1 MQGRE
6 LRQRYIEFFE
16 SKGCLHLP
24 SDSLVPND
32 PSLLFTSAG
41 MVQFKPFFLG
51 IEQPPRSRAVTAQKC
66 LRTDDIDEVGDAVHH
81 TFFEMMGNFS
91 FGDYFKREAIL
102 WAWEFLTEW
111 LKLPKERIWTSV
123 YLDDDEAQAVWL
135 EEVGL
140 PAERIVRLGEDKN
153 YWPPNAPSKGPNGPC
168 GPCNE
173 IFLDMKPEMG
183 TPEDRAHAIAYDS
196 NRFVEMWNLVFMQ
209 YMRAEDGSLTP
220 LPKQNID
227 TGLGLERV
235 TAILQGAATDYDTDL
250 FMPVI
255 RAVEGR
261 TGKTYGEDAE
271 TDVAFRTIADHTR
284 AAVFCVADGVM
295 PSNVKRGYVLRRLIR
310 RAALKARKLGCEDAF
325 MGDLAQVVAEM
336 MRDAYPEIGDRL
348 SFIQKVLT
356 SEEDKFAQT
365 LSVGISRLEEEIKTA
380 KAAGG
385 TRLSGEAAFTLYDR
399 CGFPLELTEELCA
412 AEGLQ
417 VDRASFEE
425 LMASQRKRAR
435 EGSDIATDLFA
446 GGDSAIAEIQK
457 IASPTEFSGY
467 EGTACDARIA
477 AIVRGS
483 QLVDSA
489 EEGDEVQIVL
499 DSSPFYAESGGQM
512 GDTGTISSDDGAAA
526 VSATR
531 KAADIWLHEA
541 TVTAGELKRG
551 DAIRAQVDEDRRRAI
566 MRNHTATHLLHAAL
580 RKILGTHVT
589 QAGSLVAPDRLR
601 FDFSHFQAMKADEL
615 RAVEDEVNRHVL
627 EDLDVQPE
635 LTTLKDARE
644 KGAMALFG
652 EKYGSDVRTIT
663 IGEVSLELC
672 GGTHLHR
679 TSQIGLFKI
688 VSEGSVAAGVRRIEA
703 VTGAGAF
710 AYVRSL
716 EDTISEVEAR
726 LRVSGQDI
734 AGAVDRLQATIR
746 EQQQQIQ
753 AFQSQ
758 SSSEEASDL
767 ASGAVEIDGF
777 RAVCSRTRAGD
788 ADSMSALADAL
799 AEKLGSAVIVLAGV
813 ADGKVLL
820 VSKVTKDLLERG
832 LHAGNLVK
840 AAAQETGGGGGGRP
854 DFAKAGGKDVS
865 RLDAA
870 LERAM
875 SLIREAVA

>member
-6 LRQRYIEFFE
+6 LRQKYIQFFE

-41 MVQFKPFFLG
+41 MVQFKPYFLG
-51 IEQPPRSRAVTAQKC
+51 AEQPPRTRAVTAQKC

-91 FGDYFKREAIL
+91 FGDYFKREAIH
-102 WAWEFLTEW
+102 WAWEFMTEW
-111 LKLPKERIWTSV
+111 LKLPADRIWTSV
-123 YLDDDEAQAVWL
+123 YLDDDEAQGIWL
-135 EEVGL
+135 NEIGL
-140 PAERIVRLGEDKN
+140 PAERVVKLGADKN
-153 YWPPNAPSKGPNGPC
+153 YWPPNAPEKGPNGPC

-183 TPEDRAHAIAYDS
+183 APEDPAHAIAYDN

-209 YMRAEDGSLTP
+209 FMRGEDGSLTP

-250 FMPVI
+250 FLPLI
-255 RAVEGR
+255 RAMEER
-261 TGKTYGEDAE
+261 TGVKYGQDAE
-271 TDVAFRTIADHTR
+271 TDVAFRTMADHAR

-310 RAALKARKLGCEDAF
+310 RAAVKARKLGCEDVF
-325 MGDLAQVVAEM
+325 MGDLARVVAEM
-336 MRDAYPEIGDRL
+336 MQDAYPEIGDRL

-356 SEEDKFAQT
+356 SEEEKFAQT
-365 LSVGISRLEEEIKTA
+365 LSAGISRLEEEIKAA
-380 KAAGG
+380 KASGGG
-385 TRLSGEAAFTLYDR
+385 TLGGQAAFTLYDR
-399 CGFPLELTEELCA
+399 CGFPLELTQELCA

-417 VDRASFEE
+417 VDRESFEQ
-425 LMASQRKRAR
+425 LMASQRQRAR

-446 GGDSAIAEIQK
+446 AGDSAVADIQK
-457 IASPTEFSGY
+457 IAGATEFAGY
-467 EGTACDARIA
+467 EATACEARIA

-499 DSSPFYAESGGQM
+499 DRSPFYAESGGQM
-512 GDTGTISSDDGAAA
+512 GDLGTISSEDGAAA

-541 TVTAGELKRG
+541 TVTTGEMKTG
-551 DAIRAQVDEDRRRAI
+551 DAVRAQVDEERRRAI

-580 RKILGTHVT
+580 RKILGTHVA
-589 QAGSLVAPDRLR
+589 QAGSLVAQDRLR
-601 FDFSHFQAMKADEL
+601 FDFSHFQAVKPEEL
-615 RAVEDEVNRHVL
+615 RTVEDEVNRHVL

-652 EKYGSDVRTIT
+652 EKYGTDVRTIT

-716 EDTISEVEAR
+716 EDTISQIEAR
-726 LRVSGQDI
+726 LRVSGQDL
-734 AGAVDRLQATIR
+734 AGAIDRLQSALK
-746 EQQQQIQ
+746 EQQQQIE

-758 SSSEEASDL
+758 SSSEEAAEL
-767 ASGAVEIDGF
+767 AAGAAEIDGF
-777 RAVCSRTRAGD
+777 KAVCSRTRAD
-788 ADSMSALADAL
+788 DTDSMSKLADEL
-799 AEKLGSAVIVLAGV
+799 AQRLGSAVVVLGSV
-813 ADGKVLL
+813 SEGKVLFIA
-820 VSKVTKDLLERG
+820 KVTKDLASRG

-840 AAAQETGGGGGGRP
+840 AVARETGGGGGGRP
-854 DFAKAGGKDVS
+854 DFAQAGGRDPS

-870 LERAM
+870 LEKALA
-875 SLIREAVA
+875 LIREAVA

>member
-6 LRQRYIEFFE
+6 LRQKYIQFFE

-24 SDSLVPND
+24 SNSLVPND
-32 PSLLFTSAG
+32 PSLLFTAAG
-41 MVQFKPFFLG
+41 MVQFKPYFLG
-51 IEQPPRSRAVTAQKC
+51 AEQPPCTRAVTAQKC

-91 FGDYFKREAIL
+91 FGDYFKREAIH
-102 WAWEFLTEW
+102 WAWEFMTEW
-111 LKLPKERIWTSV
+111 LKLPADRIWTSV
-123 YLDDDEAQAVWL
+123 YLDDDEAQAIWL
-135 EEVGL
+135 NEIGL
-140 PAERIVRLGEDKN
+140 PAERVVKLDADKN
-153 YWPPNAPSKGPNGPC
+153 YWPPNAPEKGPNGPC

-173 IFLDMKPEMG
+173 IFLDMKPDLG
-183 TPEDRAHAIAYDS
+183 APEDPAHAIAYDS
-196 NRFVEMWNLVFMQ
+196 NRFVEIWNLVFMQ
-209 YMRAEDGSLTP
+209 FMRGEDGSLTP

-250 FMPVI
+250 FLPLI
-255 RAVEGR
+255 RAMEER
-261 TGKTYGEDAE
+261 TGRKYGQDGE
-271 TDVAFRTIADHTR
+271 TDMAFRTMADHAR

-310 RAALKARKLGCEDAF
+310 RAAVKARKLGCEDVF

-336 MRDAYPEIGDRL
+336 MRDTYPEIGDRL

-356 SEEDKFAQT
+356 SEEEKFAQT
-365 LSVGISRLEEEIKTA
+365 LSAGISRLEEEIKAA
-380 KAAGG
+380 KALGG
-385 TRLSGEAAFTLYDR
+385 STLGGQAAFTLYDR

-417 VDRASFEE
+417 VDRESFEE
-425 LMASQRKRAR
+425 LMASQRQRAR
-435 EGSDIATDLFA
+435 EGSDIATDLFTA
-446 GGDSAIAEIQK
+446 GDSAVADIQK
-457 IASPTEFSGY
+457 IAAATEFAGY
-467 EGTACDARIA
+467 EATACEACIA

-499 DSSPFYAESGGQM
+499 DRSPFYAESGGQM
-512 GDTGTISSDDGAAA
+512 GDLGTISSEDGAAA

-541 TVTAGELKRG
+541 AVTTGEMKTG
-551 DAIRAQVDEDRRRAI
+551 DAVWAQVDEERRRAI

-601 FDFSHFQAMKADEL
+601 FDFSHFQAVKPKEL

-627 EDLDVQPE
+627 ADLDVQPE
-635 LTTLKDARE
+635 MTTLKDARE

-652 EKYGSDVRTIT
+652 EKYGTDVRTIT

-688 VSEGSVAAGVRRIEA
+688 IAEGSVAAGVRRIEA
-703 VTGAGAF
+703 MTGAGAF
-710 AYVRSL
+710 AYVRLL
-716 EDTISEVEAR
+716 EDTISAIEAR
-726 LRVSGQDI
+726 LRVSGQDL
-734 AGAVDRLQATIR
+734 AGAIDRLQSALK
-746 EQQQQIQ
+746 EQQQQIE

-758 SSSEEASDL
+758 SSSEEAAEL
-767 ASGAVEIDGF
+767 AAGATEIDGF
-777 RAVCSRTRAGD
+777 KAVCSRTRAD
-788 ADSMSALADAL
+788 DTNSMSKLADEL
-799 AEKLGSAVIVLAGV
+799 AQRLGSAVVVLGSV
-813 ADGKVLL
+813 SEGRVLFIA
-820 VSKVTKDLLERG
+820 KVTRDLTSRG

-840 AAAQETGGGGGGRP
+840 AVARETGGGGGGRP
-854 DFAKAGGKDVS
+854 DFAQAGGRDPS

-870 LERAM
+870 IEKALA
-875 SLIREAVA
+875 LIREAVA